1 MADYTLYGT
10 DFSMYSGK
18 ARAYLRYKLFDFDDV
33 LSTARVYKTIILPK
47 TGVKYI
53 PVVKTPSGEYLQD
66 TTNIIDH
73 LEEVPSSR
81 PVYPTTPKQRLVSL
95 LLELYGDE
103 WLVIPAMHYRWNFD
117 SVNQPFLYKEF
128 GSILTPNMPGFI
140 KHFLGKKIGSKFRG
154 MVPKIGITEKS
165 IPGIEKWFEKEFL
178 PSLNEHFSHYGFL
191 LGSKPCIADF
201 GFIASLWAHLY
212 RDPYPKKLISE
223 QAPKVAE
230 WVERMKDAS
239 NIDGELLPND
249 EIPET
254 LFPILKNLFEFQ
266 WPVLEDT
273 SSKLSEWYAKET
285 NNISTEHSVEV
296 PRRLGM
302 HQFKIGDVEEQ
313 RTVMPFSQ
321 WMMQRP
327 LNYYSSLTP
336 DEKKL
341 VDPLLKEVNGLYA
354 MRFKIENQVMRENNK
369 IVIRSS

>member
-1 MADYTLYGT
+1 MADYTLYGA

-18 ARAYLRYKLFDFDDV
+18 VRAYLRYKLLDFDDV
-33 LSTARVYKTIILPK
+33 LSTADVYRKIIVPN

-73 LEEVPSSR
+73 LEELPSSR
-81 PVYPTTPKQRLVSL
+81 SVYPTTPKQRLVSL

-103 WLVIPAMHYRWNFD
+103 WLVMPAMHYRWNFD

-140 KHFLGKKIGSKFRG
+140 KHFFGKKIGSKFRS

-178 PSLNEHFSHYGFL
+178 PSLNEHFSHYDFL

-239 NIDGELLPND
+239 NVDGELLPND

-254 LFPILKNLFEFQ
+254 LYPVLKNLFEFQ

-273 SSKLSEWYAKET
+273 SNKLAEWYAKET
-285 NNISTEHSVEV
+285 NNISTGHSVEI
-296 PRRLGM
+296 PRMLGM
-302 HQFKIGDVEEQ
+302 HQFKIGDAEEK
-313 RTVMPFSQ
+313 RSVMPFSQ

-327 LNYYSSLTP
+327 LNYYTSLTS
-336 DEKKL
+336 DEKKS
-341 VDPLLKEVNGLYA
+341 VDPLLKKVNGLYA

-369 IVIRSS
+369 IVIRPT